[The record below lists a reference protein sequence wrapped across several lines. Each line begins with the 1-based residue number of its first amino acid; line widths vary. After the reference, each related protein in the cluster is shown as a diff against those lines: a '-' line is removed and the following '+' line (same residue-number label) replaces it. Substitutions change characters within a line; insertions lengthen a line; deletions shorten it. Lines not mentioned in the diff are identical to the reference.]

1 MSEADSIVI
10 SQEEAVIS
18 SRNPDSESANIK
30 TRTKLDEVVEAGLN
44 IFGGR
49 VINN

>member
-1 MSEADSIVI
+1 MVPGSAKVFEKND
-10 SQEEAVIS
+10 EDLIS
-18 SRNPDSESANIK
+18 SRDAEIESLNRA

-49 VINN
+49 VLK

>member
-1 MSEADSIVI
+1 MSSSNELIANDEAL
-10 SQEEAVIS
+10 IS
-18 SRNPDSESANIK
+18 SRKDDMESAIK

-49 VINN
+49 II